1 MQPGIIGPESYPIR
15 DPRDRKMNVGRVA
28 NPPRMCDMGGL
39 SFQNQWHKDYPT
51 GAQSEQTNQ
60 FGVDRATSV
69 KAAKK
74 PESAYEI

>member
-1 MQPGIIGPESYPIR
+1 MQPGIVGPESFPIR

-51 GAQSEQTNQ
+51 GAQSEQSNQ